1 MPFRRR
7 PNRRGPRTGR
17 RPGRPPGSNPRVE
30 RALAR
35 LRHANRCMETGRFE
49 DAANIFLDLAKK
61 AEHRG
66 IQRAPQLYLQAGRVC
81 VLAND
86 QKRGLNELNYGLNLM
101 LSYNQHRRFP
111 PALQRVCAD
120 LRRLNQEGLAQ
131 KIEEKFADSAKK
143 PEPAAAEDQQAL
155 LPSACPKCGAVVR
168 PDELEWLDTS
178 RAYCDY
184 CGTVLGGS

>member
-7 PNRRGPRTGR
+7 PIRRGPRPGR
-17 RPGRPPGSNPRVE
+17 RPGRPPGVNPRVE
-30 RALAR
+30 RALNR

-61 AEHRG
+61 AENRG
-66 IQRAPQLYLQAGRVC
+66 IQRAPQLYLQAGRAW

-86 QKRGLNELNYGLNLM
+86 KKRGLNELKYGLNLM
-101 LSYNQHRRFP
+101 LSYKQYRRFS
-111 PALQRVCAD
+111 PALQRVCTD
-120 LRRLNQEGLAQ
+120 LRRLDQEELAQ
-131 KIEEKFADSAKK
+131 KIEQEFADSIK
-143 PEPAAAEDQQAL
+143 EHEQPAVPQQHAV
-155 LPSACPKCGAVVR
+155 LPSTCPKCGAVVR

-184 CGTVLGGS
+184 CGTVLEGS